1 MAQRL
6 ASNFVKMARAVGSVD
21 ASTTVFLCCDI
32 QERFRPIIREF
43 DKVVTASSMLM
54 KGAQA
59 LRCPVIVTEQYP
71 KGLGKTVEELV
82 LHDGVEVFEKTA
94 FSMMIEPVRHKI
106 QSYGL
111 YRAFFLS
118 AHTTLPGFQQQT
130 FDFALPTLTLYFAH
144 PFATP
149 LMRTFAGSRSA
160 VLFGIEGHVCVLQT
174 ALDLLQQAS
183 TSGNFIE
190 HGTKMSSCPSSS
202 LIVNLLLQ
210 GVDVHLP
217 VDAISSTHW
226 EDRRIALERLSQCG
240 AFLTTTE
247 SILFQLAKDARNSS
261 FKVWHIAWTFD
272 FKWSNRLNVCR
283 SYLLSPKSR
292 EFAFVTTD
300 PAISSMFW
308 WWAYLPYLQNT
319 YVYIQPDLFFSLM
332 TLPLTNRV
340 TDIKLE

>member
-1 MAQRL
+1 
-6 ASNFVKMARAVGSVD
+6 MARAVGSVD

-118 AHTTLPGFQQQT
+118 AHTTSPIFQPSI
-130 FDFALPTLTLYFAH
+130 LRCRTLTLCFAR
-144 PFATP
+144 PFATL
-149 LMRTFAGSRSA
+149 LMRTSAGSRSA

-174 ALDLLQQAS
+174 ALDLLQQVSAI
-183 TSGNFIE
+183 GNFIE

-261 FKVWHIAWTFD
+261 FKVWYIAWTFE
-272 FKWSNRLNVCR
+272 FKLSNRLNVCR
-283 SYLLSPKSR
+283 SYPLSPKNR

-308 WWAYLPYLQNT
+308 WAYLPYSQNI
-319 YVYIQPDLFFSLM
+319 YIQPDLLCSLM

-340 TDIKLE
+340 TEIKLE

>member
-32 QERFRPIIREF
+32 QERFRPIIRDF

-82 LHDGVEVFEKTA
+82 LHEGVDVFEKTA

-111 YRAFFLS
+111 CSALIFYPGTTSPFLS
-118 AHTTLPGFQQQT
+118 HSALRCSCSIFLCSSFCKPNHYNFCRIQIRCSFWNRGPCMR
-130 FDFALPTLTLYFAH
+130 FANGTRFVA
-144 PFATP
+144 
-149 LMRTFAGSRSA
+149 AGERIFVELCEPRNRLLESA
-160 VLFGIEGHVCVLQT
+160 NVLFLASPFLTVS
-174 ALDLLQQAS
+174 LL
-183 TSGNFIE
+183 
-190 HGTKMSSCPSSS
+190 P
-202 LIVNLLLQ
+202 Q

-261 FKVWHIAWTFD
+261 FKVFHVACSFD
-272 FKWSNRLNVCR
+272 S
-283 SYLLSPKSR
+283 KSS
-292 EFAFVTTD
+292 E
-300 PAISSMFW
+300 
-308 WWAYLPYLQNT
+308 YLQ
-319 YVYIQPDLFFSLM
+319 VISALAKEP
-332 TLPLTNRV
+332 RV
-340 TDIKLE
+340 RIRDNGSSE